1 MPKGVLRTMLSLHH
15 LILIKFAT
23 EKMELLFVTFVY
35 NIEMGLNFASLGA
48 TLTQSHLKA
57 F

>member
-1 MPKGVLRTMLSLHH
+1 MG
-15 LILIKFAT
+15 F
-23 EKMELLFVTFVY
+23 LFVTFVY

-48 TLTQSHLKA
+48 TLTQLHLKA